1 MFCAVI
7 VAAGSSRRAGFDK
20 LAAPLAGEPV
30 LRRSVQAF
38 VDAGCAAV
46 VVVCPPER
54 WETVGL
60 ATADYAVP
68 VSRVDGGAER
78 QDSVAAGLAMLPAGT
93 RWVAVHDGARPLITP
108 QAIRDCLAAAAQTG
122 AAACAHPVVD
132 TLKRADA
139 DGCSL
144 PEKVSRDCLWGM
156 ETPQIF
162 DIELLKRAYTCVAE
176 QGLVV
181 TDEVSAMETLGI
193 PTRLVQ
199 VGANLKITLPG
210 DLELAELIFTHRGNA

>member
-20 LAAPLAGEPV
+20 LAALLDGVPV
-30 LRRSVQAF
+30 LRRSVDAF
-38 VDAGCAAV
+38 VAAGAAAV
-46 VVVCPPER
+46 VVVCPPSR
-54 WETVGL
+54 WVETGL
-60 ATADYAVP
+60 ASAAFPIP
-68 VSRVDGGAER
+68 VLRVDGGAER
-78 QDSVAAGLAMLPAGT
+78 QDSVAAGLAALPEGT
-93 RWVAVHDGARPLITP
+93 RMVAVHDGARPLVTSCG
-108 QAIRDCLAAAAQTG
+108 IRACLEAAEETG

-139 DGCSL
+139 RGYSL
-144 PEKVSRDCLWGM
+144 PEPVSREHLWGM

-162 DIELLKRAYTCVAE
+162 SLALLQRAYAHVAE

-181 TDEVSAMETLGI
+181 TDEVSAVESVGV

-210 DLELAELIFTHRGNA
+210 DLELAELIWKHRV